1 MVTVLSSNGVVSVS
15 GARSESSGL
24 WIPLSELAQLRWE
37 LRPEDA
43 CRGDICV
50 PIPKARERDFVRDD
64 STAGRFFNL
73 TEFARLRRQPV
84 ARSERGDVFAIGEAS
99 DDRAALL
106 RGGEAP
112 DFALPDL
119 AGRIHSLSEHRGKKV
134 FLVSWASW

>member
-1 MVTVLSSNGVVSVS
+1 MVTLLSSNGTVNL
-15 GARSESSGL
+15 ESATSDGRGL
-24 WIPLSELAQLRWE
+24 WVPVAELPRLGWE
-37 LRPEDA
+37 LEA
-43 CRGDICV
+43 EGVCRGEVCV

-64 STAGRFFNL
+64 AAGKLFNL
-73 TEFARLRRQPV
+73 TEFAALRRQPL

-99 DDRAALL
+99 QDRAALL

-119 AGRIHSLSEHRGKKV
+119 TGRIHRLSEHRGKKV

>member
-1 MVTVLSSNGVVSVS
+1 MVTILCSNGTASLAS
-15 GARSESSGL
+15 ASSDASGL
-24 WIPLSELAQLRWE
+24 WIPVAELAQLGWE
-37 LRPEDA
+37 LRPEGA
-43 CRGDICV
+43 CRGDVCV

-64 STAGRFFNL
+64 TKAGRLFNL
-73 TEFARLRRQPV
+73 TELAALRRQPV

-99 DDRAALL
+99 DDRARLL

-119 AGRIHSLSEHRGKKV
+119 AGRIHRLSEHRGKKV